1 VALVASATAA
11 IYPCCGTGK
20 KCEEE
25 RKFMSEPVHV
35 TDDTFDAEV
44 IQSAMPAI
52 VDFWAVWCGPC
63 RMIAPI
69 LEEIAE
75 EYDGQLKVAKLDV
88 DQNPQV
94 ATQFGV
100 MSIPTMILF
109 KDGEA
114 VERLIGY
121 MSKEKLMEKITPHL

>member
-1 VALVASATAA
+1 
-11 IYPCCGTGK
+11 
-20 KCEEE
+20 
-25 RKFMSEPVHV
+25 MSEPVHV
-35 TDDTFDAEV
+35 TDDTFEAEV

-52 VDFWAVWCGPC
+52 VDFWAAWCGPC
-63 RMIAPI
+63 LMAAPI
-69 LEEIAE
+69 LEEIAA

-88 DQNPQV
+88 DHNPQV
-94 ATQFGV
+94 AIQFGI

-121 MSKEKLMEKITPHL
+121 MPKERLLEKIMAHL

>member
-1 VALVASATAA
+1 
-11 IYPCCGTGK
+11 
-20 KCEEE
+20 
-25 RKFMSEPVHV
+25 MSEPVHV
-35 TDDTFDAEV
+35 TDDTFEAEV

-69 LEEIAE
+69 LEGIAE

-114 VERLIGY
+114 VERLVGY
-121 MSKEKLMEKITPHL
+121 MPKDRLLEKITPHL

>member
-1 VALVASATAA
+1 
-11 IYPCCGTGK
+11 
-20 KCEEE
+20 
-25 RKFMSEPVHV
+25 MSEPTHV
-35 TDDTFDAEV
+35 TDDTFEAEV
-44 IQSAMPAI
+44 IQSDMPAI
-52 VDFWAVWCGPC
+52 VDFWAPWCGPC

-69 LEEIAE
+69 LEEIAA

-100 MSIPTMILF
+100 MSIPTMIFF

-114 VERLIGY
+114 MERLVGY
-121 MSKEKLMEKITPHL
+121 MPKERLLEKIAPHL

>member
-1 VALVASATAA
+1 
-11 IYPCCGTGK
+11 
-20 KCEEE
+20 
-25 RKFMSEPVHV
+25 MSEPTHV
-35 TDDTFDAEV
+35 TDDTFEAEV
-44 IQSAMPAI
+44 IQSDMPAI
-52 VDFWAVWCGPC
+52 VDFWAPWCGPC

-69 LEEIAE
+69 LEEIAA

-114 VERLIGY
+114 LERLIGY
-121 MSKEKLMEKITPHL
+121 MPKERLLEKITPHL

>member
-1 VALVASATAA
+1 
-11 IYPCCGTGK
+11 
-20 KCEEE
+20 
-25 RKFMSEPVHV
+25 MSEPVHV
-35 TDDTFDAEV
+35 TDDTFEAEV
-44 IQSAMPAI
+44 IQSAVPAI
-52 VDFWAVWCGPC
+52 VDFWAAWCGPC
-63 RMIAPI
+63 LMVAPI
-69 LEEIAE
+69 LKEIAA

-94 ATQFGV
+94 AIQFGV

-121 MSKEKLMEKITPHL
+121 MPKERLLEKIIAHL

>member
-1 VALVASATAA
+1 
-11 IYPCCGTGK
+11 
-20 KCEEE
+20 
-25 RKFMSEPVHV
+25 MSEPVHV
-35 TDDTFDAEV
+35 TDDTFEAEV

-52 VDFWAVWCGPC
+52 VDFWAPWCAPC

-75 EYDGQLKVAKLDV
+75 EYDGQLKVTKLDV

-100 MSIPTMILF
+100 MSIPTLILF

-121 MSKEKLMEKITPHL
+121 MPKERLLEKITPHL

>member
-1 VALVASATAA
+1 
-11 IYPCCGTGK
+11 
-20 KCEEE
+20 
-25 RKFMSEPVHV
+25 MSEPTHV
-35 TDDTFDAEV
+35 TDDTFEVEV
-44 IQSAMPAI
+44 IQSDTPAI
-52 VDFWAVWCGPC
+52 VDFWAPWCGPC

-69 LEEIAE
+69 LEEIAA

-100 MSIPTMILF
+100 MSIPTMIVF

-114 VERLIGY
+114 MERLVGY
-121 MSKEKLMEKITPHL
+121 MPKERLLEKITPHL

>member
-1 VALVASATAA
+1 
-11 IYPCCGTGK
+11 
-20 KCEEE
+20 
-25 RKFMSEPVHV
+25 MSEPTHV
-35 TDDTFDAEV
+35 TDDTFEAEV
-44 IQSAMPAI
+44 IQSDMPAI
-52 VDFWAVWCGPC
+52 VDFWAPWCGPC

-69 LEEIAE
+69 LEEIAA

-114 VERLIGY
+114 MERLVGY
-121 MSKEKLMEKITPHL
+121 MPKERLLEKITPHL

>member
-1 VALVASATAA
+1 
-11 IYPCCGTGK
+11 
-20 KCEEE
+20 
-25 RKFMSEPVHV
+25 MSEQTHV
-35 TDDTFDAEV
+35 TDDTFEAEV
-44 IQSAMPAI
+44 IQSDMPAI
-52 VDFWAVWCGPC
+52 VDFWAPWCGPC
-63 RMIAPI
+63 HMVAPI
-69 LEEIAE
+69 LEEIAAD
-75 EYDGQLKVAKLDV
+75 YDGQLKVAKLDV

-121 MSKEKLMEKITPHL
+121 MPKERLLEKITPHL

>member
-1 VALVASATAA
+1 
-11 IYPCCGTGK
+11 
-20 KCEEE
+20 
-25 RKFMSEPVHV
+25 MSEPTHV
-35 TDDTFDAEV
+35 TDDTFEAEV
-44 IQSAMPAI
+44 IQSDMPAI
-52 VDFWAVWCGPC
+52 VDFWAPWCGPC
-63 RMIAPI
+63 HMIAPI
-69 LEEIAE
+69 LEEIAAD
-75 EYDGQLKVAKLDV
+75 YDSQLKVAKLDV

-121 MSKEKLMEKITPHL
+121 MPKERLLEKITPHL

>member
-1 VALVASATAA
+1 
-11 IYPCCGTGK
+11 
-20 KCEEE
+20 
-25 RKFMSEPVHV
+25 MSEPVHV
-35 TDDTFDAEV
+35 TDDTFEAEV

-63 RMIAPI
+63 LMIAPI

-88 DQNPQV
+88 DQNPQI

-121 MSKEKLMEKITPHL
+121 MPKERLLEKITPHL

>member
-1 VALVASATAA
+1 
-11 IYPCCGTGK
+11 
-20 KCEEE
+20 
-25 RKFMSEPVHV
+25 MSEPTHI
-35 TDDTFDAEV
+35 TDDTFEAEV
-44 IQSAMPAI
+44 IQSDTPAI
-52 VDFWAVWCGPC
+52 VDFWAPWCGPC

-69 LEEIAE
+69 LEEIAAD
-75 EYDGQLKVAKLDV
+75 YDGQLKVAKLDV

-121 MSKEKLMEKITPHL
+121 MPKERLLEKITPHL

>member
-1 VALVASATAA
+1 
-11 IYPCCGTGK
+11 
-20 KCEEE
+20 
-25 RKFMSEPVHV
+25 MSEQTHV
-35 TDDTFDAEV
+35 TDDTFEAEV
-44 IQSAMPAI
+44 IQSDMPAI
-52 VDFWAVWCGPC
+52 VDFWAPWCGPC
-63 RMIAPI
+63 HMIAPI
-69 LEEIAE
+69 LEEIAAD
-75 EYDGQLKVAKLDV
+75 YDGQLKVAKLDV

-121 MSKEKLMEKITPHL
+121 MPKERLLEKITPHL

>member
-1 VALVASATAA
+1 
-11 IYPCCGTGK
+11 
-20 KCEEE
+20 
-25 RKFMSEPVHV
+25 MSEPTHI
-35 TDDTFDAEV
+35 TDDTFEAEV
-44 IQSAMPAI
+44 IQSDTPAI
-52 VDFWAVWCGPC
+52 VDFWAPWCGPC
-63 RMIAPI
+63 HMVAPI
-69 LEEIAE
+69 LEEIAAD
-75 EYDGQLKVAKLDV
+75 YDGQLKVAKLDV

-121 MSKEKLMEKITPHL
+121 MPKERLLQKITPHL

>member
-1 VALVASATAA
+1 
-11 IYPCCGTGK
+11 
-20 KCEEE
+20 
-25 RKFMSEPVHV
+25 MSEPTHV
-35 TDDTFDAEV
+35 TDDTFEAEV
-44 IQSAMPAI
+44 IQSDMPAI
-52 VDFWAVWCGPC
+52 VDFWAPWCGPC
-63 RMIAPI
+63 HMVAPI
-69 LEEIAE
+69 LEEIAAD
-75 EYDGQLKVAKLDV
+75 YDGQLKVAKLDV

-121 MSKEKLMEKITPHL
+121 MPKERLLEKITPHL

>member
-1 VALVASATAA
+1 
-11 IYPCCGTGK
+11 
-20 KCEEE
+20 
-25 RKFMSEPVHV
+25 MSEPTHV
-35 TDDTFDAEV
+35 TDDTFEAEV
-44 IQSAMPAI
+44 IQSDMPAI
-52 VDFWAVWCGPC
+52 VDFWAPWCGPC
-63 RMIAPI
+63 HMIAPI
-69 LEEIAE
+69 LEEIASD
-75 EYDGQLKVAKLDV
+75 YDGKLKVTKLDV

-121 MSKEKLMEKITPHL
+121 MPKERLLEKITPHL

>member
-1 VALVASATAA
+1 
-11 IYPCCGTGK
+11 
-20 KCEEE
+20 
-25 RKFMSEPVHV
+25 MSEPVHV
-35 TDDTFDAEV
+35 TDDTFEAEV
-44 IQSAMPAI
+44 IQSAMPAV
-52 VDFWAVWCGPC
+52 VDFWAAWCGPC

-75 EYDGQLKVAKLDV
+75 EYGDQLKVAKLDV

-114 VERLIGY
+114 VERLVGY
-121 MSKEKLMEKITPHL
+121 MPKKRLLEKITPHL

>member
-1 VALVASATAA
+1 
-11 IYPCCGTGK
+11 
-20 KCEEE
+20 
-25 RKFMSEPVHV
+25 MSEPVHV
-35 TDDTFDAEV
+35 TDDTFEAEV
-44 IQSAMPAI
+44 IQSDMPAI
-52 VDFWAVWCGPC
+52 VDFWATWCAPC
-63 RMIAPI
+63 RMIAPV

-94 ATQFGV
+94 ATQFGI

-114 VERLIGY
+114 MERLSGY
-121 MSKEKLMEKITPHL
+121 MPKERLLEKITPHL